1 MAVDKTT
8 RGLDGIRVEKV
19 VGEVVKP
26 LWKSRT
32 AIRSRSGDTSTLL
45 HKHGVKL
52 YKALPLGTIGQSL
65 PDQCNEEQICS
76 NKGFDLIVGA
86 IRHHFRPYLEAEPD
100 VQNEVALYQTTRTP
114 KGTFVEF
121 TSRISTNFV
130 RWRVVSKRSFGKDE
144 WIHHQATSQIDT

>member
-1 MAVDKTT
+1 MDATSTGFVSVDGSRQDNSGTGWNQSGKGC
-8 RGLDGIRVEKV
+8 R
-19 VGEVVKP
+19 EVDKP

-86 IRHHFRPYLEAEPD
+86 IRRHFRPYLEAEPD
-100 VQNEVALYQTTRTP
+100 VQGEVALYLTTRTP

-130 RWRVVSKRSFGKDE
+130 R
-144 WIHHQATSQIDT
+144 